1 MIGPAH
7 DPLRVQKRRTLKFVR
22 HGSRQSPLHDVSQ
35 LTGAPA
41 APCQFCGRPSVYAGL
56 DSGKVPSH
64 SIDRS
69 RLPTTP
75 AWLCMDRHKK
85 VTRAHDI
92 AMRRSAG
99 TSPWS
104 WTFLGAAGR
113 DCLKDAAA
121 GFVASVVLI
130 ANVVSFGAL
139 MFPGELSA
147 GIPIAIW
154 AMLIGSCICGLWI
167 AWMTSLPPI
176 ATGIDSPTGTVLVLL
191 SATAGSGVMASGG
204 NPQTA
209 VQAVMLVFTA
219 ATFLTGASL
228 YALGVFRWGSY
239 FRFVPYFVVGGF
251 LAATGVFLL
260 AGGIRMT
267 TGRPFA
273 LSSISEHWTTIQVA
287 KLASAVVVVGLL
299 LTLRRWI
306 KSPYAMPGALLI
318 MWLGGALVLRMLRL
332 SDPGYG
338 WYLPSL
344 GTLIKWVPLE
354 AARTLHFSWMMMV
367 KLVPEMF
374 AVAIV
379 ALISIITKIS
389 SIEVSRQTSGDLD
402 CELRA
407 HGIGSLLAAPFGGI
421 TSSLQIGTSQ
431 LLEHAGGATRMSGA
445 ACALVMGAVGIASFN
460 LPGLV
465 PIPIIAGLVFYLGYT
480 FLSEAL
486 WRPFSRRAWLDLVLA
501 IGIMIVCLKYGYL
514 VGVLVGIVC
523 ACVLFA
529 INYAQIGVVRRR
541 ITRAQFASYVDRSVE
556 AARYLRESGN
566 AIQLYWLSGYI
577 FFGSSEGLF
586 DRIRTDIESALPDR
600 VEYVIL
606 DFSLVSG
613 VDSSAIA
620 SLTKLRN
627 LCGRRGVMLVY
638 AALSRAARAALARE
652 VLIGGKSPGPF
663 DDVHGAMAWCEDR
676 LLSHAKLD
684 IDTSPASFESWFQQQ
699 LGTSVKAADLIRYFE
714 RKDVDSAEVLYREG
728 EPADT
733 IDLVVSGRLAIDVTK
748 HNGEKLR
755 LRRMTTHTVVGE
767 MGFFRRTIRSATVSA
782 EVPTT
787 LFSLTRVNFERIR
800 DERPE
805 LANALYDFILR
816 ILADR
821 TDFTTRTVAAMTP

>member
-1 MIGPAH
+1 M
-7 DPLRVQKRRTLKFVR
+7 
-22 HGSRQSPLHDVSQ
+22 
-35 LTGAPA
+35 
-41 APCQFCGRPSVYAGL
+41 
-56 DSGKVPSH
+56 
-64 SIDRS
+64 
-69 RLPTTP
+69 
-75 AWLCMDRHKK
+75 
-85 VTRAHDI
+85 
-92 AMRRSAG
+92 
-99 TSPWS
+99 
-104 WTFLGAAGR
+104 GAACR
-113 DCLKDAAA
+113 NCLKDAAA

-147 GIPIAIW
+147 GIPIVIW
-154 AMLIGSCICGLWI
+154 AMLIGSCVCGLWI
-167 AWMTSLPPI
+167 AWTTSLPPI

-191 SATAGSGVMASGG
+191 SATAGSSVMTSGG
-204 NPQTA
+204 NPQIA
-209 VQAVMLVFTA
+209 VQTVMLVFSV

-228 YALGVFRWGSY
+228 YALGVVRWGSY
-239 FRFVPYFVVGGF
+239 FRFIPYFVVGGF
-251 LAATGVFLL
+251 LAATGLFLI

-267 TGRPFA
+267 TGRPLA
-273 LSSISEHWTTIQVA
+273 LNTVSEHWTTIEIA
-287 KLASAVVVVGLL
+287 KPASAIAVCGLL
-299 LTLRRWI
+299 LLLRRWF
-306 KSPYAMPGALLI
+306 KSPYAMPGALVV

-344 GTLIKWVPLE
+344 GTLTKWTPFE
-354 AARTLHFSWMMMV
+354 AVRTVHFNWVMMA

-389 SIEVSRQTSGDLD
+389 SIEVSRETSGDLD

-431 LLEHAGGATRMSGA
+431 LLEHAGGATRLSGA
-445 ACALVMGAVGIASFN
+445 VCALVMGVVGIASFN

-480 FLSEAL
+480 FLFEAL

-529 INYAQIGVVRRR
+529 VNYAQIGVVRRR
-541 ITRAQFASYVDRSVE
+541 VTRAQFASYVDRSAE
-556 AARYLRESGN
+556 ATKYLRESGN

-586 DRIRTDIESALPDR
+586 DRIRTDIESALPER
-600 VEYVIL
+600 VDYVIL

-620 SLTKLRN
+620 SLAKLRN
-627 LCGRRGVMLVY
+627 WCHRRDIMPIY
-638 AALSRAARAALARE
+638 SALSRADRPALARAG
-652 VLIGGKSPGPF
+652 LYSGKSPEPF
-663 DDVHGAMAWCEDR
+663 DDVHGAMAWCEDQ
-676 LLSHAKLD
+676 LLSGAKLAD
-684 IDTSPASFESWFQQQ
+684 DASPASFEAWFQQQ
-699 LGTSVKAADLIRYFE
+699 LGTTVTAADLLRYFQ
-714 RKDVDSAEVLYREG
+714 RQDVDSAEILYREG

-748 HNGEKLR
+748 YSGEKLR
-755 LRRMTTHTVVGE
+755 VRRMTTHTVVGE
-767 MGFFRRTIRSATVSA
+767 MGFFRRSIRSATVSA

-787 LFSLTRVNFERIR
+787 LFTLTRANFECVRE
-800 DERPE
+800 ERPE
-805 LANALYDFILR
+805 LANAFYDFVLR

>member
-1 MIGPAH
+1 M
-7 DPLRVQKRRTLKFVR
+7 
-22 HGSRQSPLHDVSQ
+22 
-35 LTGAPA
+35 
-41 APCQFCGRPSVYAGL
+41 
-56 DSGKVPSH
+56 H
-64 SIDRS
+64 S
-69 RLPTTP
+69 LANHT
-75 AWLCMDRHKK
+75 AWFCMDRYKEK
-85 VTRAHDI
+85 TRALGI
-92 AMRRSAG
+92 AMRGSAG
-99 TSPWS
+99 TSAWS
-104 WTFLGAAGR
+104 WTFLAAAGR
-113 DCLKDAAA
+113 DCLKDVAA
-121 GFVASVVLI
+121 GFVASIVLI

-167 AWMTSLPPI
+167 AWTTSLPPI

-191 SATAGSGVMASGG
+191 SATAGSSVLVSGG
-204 NPQTA
+204 NLQTA
-209 VQAVMLVFTA
+209 VQTVMLVFTA

-239 FRFVPYFVVGGF
+239 FRFIPYFVVGGF
-251 LAATGVFLL
+251 LAATGVFLI
-260 AGGIRMT
+260 AGGMRMT
-267 TGRPFA
+267 TGRP
-273 LSSISEHWTTIQVA
+273 LTEIGVSEHWTTIEIA
-287 KLASAVVVVGLL
+287 KPASAIAVSGLL
-299 LTLRRWI
+299 LVLRRWI
-306 KSPYAMPGALLI
+306 KSPYAMPGALLVI
-318 MWLGGALVLRMLRL
+318 WLGGALVLQMARL

-344 GTLIKWVPLE
+344 GMLTKWMPFE
-354 AARTLHFSWMMMV
+354 AARTLHFSWMMLA

-389 SIEVSRQTSGDLD
+389 SIEVSRETSGDLD

-431 LLEHAGGATRMSGA
+431 LLEHAGGATRLSGA
-445 ACALVMGAVGIASFN
+445 VCALVMGVVGIASFN

-465 PIPIIAGLVFYLGYT
+465 PIPIIAALVFYLGYT
-480 FLSEAL
+480 FLIEAL
-486 WRPFSRRAWLDLVLA
+486 WRPFSRRAWLDLLLA

-523 ACVLFA
+523 ACILFA
-529 INYAQIGVVRRR
+529 VNYAQIGVVRRR
-541 ITRAQFASYVDRSVE
+541 VTRAQFASYVDRSAE
-556 AARYLRESGN
+556 ATRYLRESGN
-566 AIQLYWLSGYI
+566 AIQLYWLSGFI

-586 DRIRTDIESALPDR
+586 DRIRTDIELALPDR
-600 VEYVIL
+600 VDYVIL

-613 VDSSAIA
+613 VDSSATA

-627 LCGRRGVMLVY
+627 LCNRRGIMLVY
-638 AALSRAARAALARE
+638 AALSRADRAALVRAE
-652 VLIGGKSPGPF
+652 LFSGKSPELF
-663 DDVHGAMAWCEDR
+663 DDVHSAMAWCEDR
-676 LLSHAKLD
+676 LLAGAKLD
-684 IDTSPASFESWFQQQ
+684 LDTSPASFEAWFQQQ
-699 LGTSVKAADLIRYFE
+699 LGTSVQAADLMRYFQ
-714 RKDVDSAEVLYREG
+714 RKDVNSAEVLYREG

-748 HNGEKLR
+748 YNGEKLR
-755 LRRMTTHTVVGE
+755 VRCVTTHTVVGE
-767 MGFFRRTIRSATVSA
+767 MGFFRRSIRSATVSA

-787 LFSLTRVNFERIR
+787 LFTLTRANFERVR

-805 LANALYDFILR
+805 LANAFYDFVLR